1 MTGIDVGLSWD
12 VRAPIPHVLQSEDRT
27 FLAFSLPTPTWDG
40 LSVRSV
46 DATSSEAVPIGVIEW
61 RACRGAILGGP
72 DDEAFHGHRLWSS
85 GLSAVGLYRA
95 SEVSNSRWIA
105 ELEEANRVQDFHQPE
120 SYARLRHFIL
130 GFHDST
136 FECVAEAF
144 RAWKI
149 SASMPDVLAT
159 LVAHP
164 DTRSDPAFEEV
175 ARE

>member
-1 MTGIDVGLSWD
+1 M
-12 VRAPIPHVLQSEDRT
+12 PHLLQSEDRT
-27 FLAFSLPTPTWDG
+27 FLAFYLPNPTPNWDG
-40 LSVRSV
+40 LSVRIV

-61 RACRGAILGGP
+61 ISCRGAILGEP
-72 DDEAFHGHRLWSS
+72 NDEAFRGHRLWSR

-105 ELEEANRVQDFHQPE
+105 EREEANRVHDFLQPE
-120 SYARLRHFIL
+120 TYARLRHFIL

-136 FECVAEAF
+136 FECLAEAL

-149 SASMPDVLAT
+149 SGSMPDVLAT
-159 LVAHP
+159 LVAHL
-164 DTRSDPAFEEV
+164 DTRSDPAFEEA